1 MKSGFVGI
9 IGRAN
14 VGKSSLLN
22 SILERKI
29 AIVSNKSQTTR
40 NTIQG
45 IYHEDDT
52 QIVFVDTPGIHKP
65 THKMGRELNRQ
76 AYYSIDDVD
85 VIMFVVDGSTNLGGG
100 DKYVLEKLKDV
111 TKPVILVINQIDKL
125 NKEQIFNKI
134 NEYKDLYP
142 FSDIVPVSALKHKN
156 IDTLIK
162 VLKTYLKDNIKYY
175 GDDDITNKSIEFMIT
190 ELIREKVF
198 NLTEQEVPH
207 SVACVIE
214 SVEIGKTSNTI
225 NASIIVDRDS
235 LKKIIIGANGSKI
248 KEIGILARKDIEEL
262 INKKV
267 YLDLVVKTVKKWRDR
282 EKYLDEF
289 GIIEKE

>member
-162 VLKTYLKDNIKYY
+162 VLKTYLKDDIKYY

-248 KEIGILARKDIEEL
+248 KEIGTLARKDIEEL